1 MKVSSH
7 FQSVRYHPTIA
18 LYTLII
24 SICIVSLNTGLTIP
38 YTTFRLKA
46 LGASD
51 FVIATIAATPALGIV
66 LMAFLANRLTRQ
78 FRIKQLFVWS
88 TVLLTLSIL
97 PLHYIDHFGGLFLL
111 RLLTGLSC
119 SLLIILGE
127 ACVNDLATDENRG
140 KIVSIYTT
148 FFTIFQ
154 ILGPLLLSFFGS
166 ESIGVLWLLFVFH
179 VLGLLITMWSPMAFD
194 FHEHGQ
200 KSRSLWFFMKVV
212 PAIML
217 AIFLFAF
224 FDTAVL
230 SIMPIYSMEYGY
242 SAQVAVLIVSVIFIG
257 DACLQIPFG
266 WLSDSIGRIKV
277 HVLCG
282 VGLLISTIIMPV
294 MMQVPA
300 LLWPMLFIWGA
311 FAGSVYT
318 IGLVRVGDYFEG
330 PDLVCANA
338 CIGLVW
344 GLGGLFAPGMS
355 LGLMNIFGNDGLIWG
370 IVALTILFLASFIKK
385 GPQKNI

>member
-1 MKVSSH
+1 MKVSSKLNALRH
-7 FQSVRYHPTIA
+7 HPSLA

-38 YTTFRLKA
+38 YTTFRLKD

-51 FVIATIAATPALGIV
+51 LIISIIASTPALGIV
-66 LMAFLANRLTRQ
+66 LMAFFANILTKR
-78 FRIKQLFVWS
+78 FSIKSLFVWS
-88 TVLLTLSIL
+88 TILLTTSIL
-97 PLHYIDHFGGLFLL
+97 PLHYIDNFSLLFAL

-154 ILGPLLLSFFGS
+154 ILGPLLLSLFGS
-166 ESIGVLWLLFVFH
+166 QDVRVLWLLFAAH
-179 VLGLLITMWSPMAFD
+179 ILGLLITMWAPMNFN
-194 FHEHGQ
+194 FHSHG
-200 KSRSLWFFMKVV
+200 KKTRSLWYFMVAV

-224 FDTAVL
+224 FDTAIL
-230 SIMPIYSMEYGY
+230 SIMPLYTMEYGY
-242 SAQVAVLIVSVIFIG
+242 TAKMAVLIVSVVFIG

-266 WLSDSIGRIKV
+266 WLSDTIGRIKV

-282 VGLLISTIIMPV
+282 IGLLISTLLIPFVITSP
-294 MMQVPA
+294 
-300 LLWPMLFIWGA
+300 LILWPMLFIWGA

-318 IGLVRVGDYFEG
+318 LGLVRVGDYFEG
-330 PDLVCANA
+330 ADLVSANA

-344 GLGGLFAPGMS
+344 GLGGLFAPGIS
-355 LGLMNIFGNDGLIWG
+355 LGLMNVMGNDGLIWG
-370 IVALTILFLASFIKK
+370 IALLTILFLASFLKK
-385 GPQKNI
+385 PNIQRS